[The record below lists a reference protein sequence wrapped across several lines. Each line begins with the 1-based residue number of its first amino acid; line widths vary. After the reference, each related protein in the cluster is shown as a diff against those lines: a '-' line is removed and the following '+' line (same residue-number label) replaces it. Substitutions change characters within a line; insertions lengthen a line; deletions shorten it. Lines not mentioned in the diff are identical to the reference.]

1 MEKRAPSESL
11 SHDRIEALSDLVF
24 GLALSIGAIVLVTQ
38 TAPKTSGDVISSLIE
53 FGFSFVVL
61 IRVWTRYTG
70 IMTDLPFDT
79 SLMRNLN
86 LVLLFLVSIE
96 PYLFYLLFGTLGRHP
111 TILLSSDFTT
121 AVYALDLAG
130 LFSVLGVMT
139 YLLAQE
145 EKTQR
150 VPELVRNFQFSA
162 NTQIIAALL
171 FLVSADGYF
180 WRVDPAG
187 IPLRFWLWIVAL
199 LIGSVERAY
208 VRRHPA
214 PAPASRTP
222 TQPPTISPAAVA
234 PEATLPVGLGRQI
247 SLSKAAQHCGPGLSL
262 PAQRRDPLIPLAP
275 AVVLESEPGAVWTQ
289 GLKPDTQRR
298 GRAGAADG
306 GAELRRKSPGDLEHV
321 LFFEPQDGPPH
332 RFAEWSVREMAR

>member
-1 MEKRAPSESL
+1 MEKKAPSASL
-11 SHDRIEALSDLVF
+11 SHDRIVALSDLVF

-121 AVYALDLAG
+121 AVYALDMAG

-162 NTQIIAALL
+162 NTQIIAAVL
-171 FLVSADGYF
+171 FFVSADGYF
-180 WRVDPAG
+180 WRVAPLG
-187 IPLRFWLWIVAL
+187 IPLRFWLWVVAL
-199 LIGSVERAY
+199 LVGSVERAY

-214 PAPASRTP
+214 P
-222 TQPPTISPAAVA
+222 SPAAASPSAPSTGAGPVTA
-234 PEATLPVGLGRQI
+234 LPEATLP
-247 SLSKAAQHCGPGLSL
+247 
-262 PAQRRDPLIPLAP
+262 
-275 AVVLESEPGAVWTQ
+275 
-289 GLKPDTQRR
+289 
-298 GRAGAADG
+298 
-306 GAELRRKSPGDLEHV
+306 
-321 LFFEPQDGPPH
+321 
-332 RFAEWSVREMAR
+332 